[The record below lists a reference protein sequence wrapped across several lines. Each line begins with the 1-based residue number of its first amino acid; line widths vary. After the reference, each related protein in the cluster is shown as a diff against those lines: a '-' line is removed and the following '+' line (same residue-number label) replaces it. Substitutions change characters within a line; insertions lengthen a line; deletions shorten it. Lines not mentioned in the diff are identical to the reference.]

1 MTNNTVGSIVD
12 ELLLDAGHSD
22 ASDLRMSLL
31 QLHSLSQLPVPAPG
45 AELAAMLAG
54 TPDAVPRQ
62 RGLRKHRPSVVGVAV
77 MAGMGLGV
85 SGVAA
90 TSPSPGIGR
99 GLASIQQLTSG
110 WSPTWTPP
118 SVPANPSS
126 AHAPAVDP
134 EGAAPV
140 EAVRSALTAGSNK
153 APDQSALTGNAVGG
167 PAAEPSA
174 RQTFAEQGAT
184 AVLAQPAA
192 RAAGE
197 QFQAPARH
205 MADPAVRRS
214 ERETRGRHVAETPR
228 WGKVAATIGSSGQWL
243 RKGRS

>member
-1 MTNNTVGSIVD
+1 MTNNTVDSTVD

-22 ASDLRMSLL
+22 ASDLRTSLL
-31 QLHSLSQLPVPAPG
+31 QLGSLARLPVPAPG
-45 AELAAMLAG
+45 AELAAMLAD
-54 TPDAVPRQ
+54 PSDALVLR

-90 TSPSPGIGR
+90 ISPSPGNGR
-99 GLASIQQLTSG
+99 VLASIQQLTSG

-118 SVPANPSS
+118 PMPANPSS

-134 EGAAPV
+134 EGAGPV
-140 EAVRSALTAGSNK
+140 AAVRSALTASSNK
-153 APDQSALTGNAVGG
+153 APDQSTLTRNAVGG

-174 RQTFAEQGAT
+174 RQMFAEQGAT
-184 AVLAQPAA
+184 AVPAQPAA

-214 ERETRGRHVAETPR
+214 ERETRGRHVAETSR
-228 WGKVAATIGSSGQWL
+228 WGNVATIASSGQWL